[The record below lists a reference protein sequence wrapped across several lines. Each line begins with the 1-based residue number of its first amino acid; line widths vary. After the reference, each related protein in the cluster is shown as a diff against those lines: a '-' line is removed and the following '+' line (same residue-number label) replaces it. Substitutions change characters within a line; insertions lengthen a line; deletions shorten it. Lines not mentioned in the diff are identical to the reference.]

1 MGRRLYVGN
10 LPYKTTDEDLTQLFG
25 QAGPVDNV
33 RVMRDM
39 ATGRARGFAFV
50 QMVTDEAAQAAIA
63 QFHQFQMEGR
73 PLVVN
78 EARPKPE
85 GEGGGGGGRGRFGGE
100 DRGDRGGGDRGGSRR
115 EPRW

>member
-10 LPYKTTDEDLTQLFG
+10 LPYKTTDEDLQQLFS

-50 QMVTDEAAQAAIA
+50 QMMNDEAAQAAIA
-63 QFHQFQMEGR
+63 KFHQFQMEGR

-85 GEGGGGGGRGRFGGE
+85 GEGGGGGRPPRFDRQ
-100 DRGDRGGGDRGGSRR
+100 DRGDRGDRDSGRGR

>member
-10 LPYKTTDEDLTQLFG
+10 LPYKVTDEDLTQLFA
-25 QAGPVDNV
+25 QAGPVESV
-33 RVMRDM
+33 RVMRDV

-50 QMVTDEAAQAAIA
+50 QMASDEAAQSAIS
-63 QFHQFQMEGR
+63 QFHQFQLEGR

-85 GEGGGGGGRGRFGGE
+85 GEGGPRGPRFDQG
-100 DRGDRGGGDRGGSRR
+100 DRGDRGGDARR